1 MKKIIFLSLTFL
13 LLLSL
18 LCVTGHAKT
27 VTDTQAPPTSEREE
41 APTPETGAENGEVG
55 DGDTASGAFAAFL
68 TENADTLLGLLTLVG
83 SLLVA
88 FLYKTGLLPM
98 LRAGLRAIGD
108 TLGKSRE
115 LTERFTEDAGAHIKS
130 IEEHTRPVLAA
141 VERSEAIIRALE
153 ERLGAMERAL
163 SESERDRKETAAI
176 LRTETELF
184 YELLHSVN
192 LPEAQKE
199 AMTESYYRLKR
210 TLEAGV

>member
-1 MKKIIFLSLTFL
+1 MKKIIVLSLIFL

-18 LCVTGHAKT
+18 LCVTGHAQALTDATPQDGTADT
-27 VTDTQAPPTSEREE
+27 VAPE
-41 APTPETGAENGEVG
+41 ADAK
-55 DGDTASGAFAAFL
+55 DTATEDTATGVFAAFL
-68 TENADTLLGLLTLVG
+68 SENADTLLGLLTLVG
-83 SLLVA
+83 SLVVA

-98 LRAGLRAIGD
+98 LRTGLRALGD

-115 LTERFTEDAGAHIKS
+115 LTERFTEDAGAHIKR
-130 IEEHTRPVLAA
+130 IEEQTQPVLDA
-141 VERSEAIIRALE
+141 VLRSETLIRTLE
-153 ERLGAMERAL
+153 ERLGAMEAAL
-163 SESERDRKETAAI
+163 AESERDRKETAAI
-176 LRTETELF
+176 LATETELF